1 MTYHCWLTCCWIFC
15 IFFTECWKFT
25 NFNCKKLLQMS
36 FIIIISLLRF
46 FFIIITTIYYYLLII
61 AIPWLCFIFLLNTM
75 RYTAKKSDTRNVFML
90 YRLYQ
95 QQCCQLG
102 LKIWDK
108 KLPKF
113 DLQKSSQSWKHWSVV
128 ASFFDQPFP
137 SSVCHFLA
145 FDQKVPDW
153 LYDISS
159 IFNHTISICS
169 FDLNY
174 HPQTTNSIIFFDLK
188 MAKPKFSRLLEFCRA

>member
-1 MTYHCWLTCCWIFC
+1 
-15 IFFTECWKFT
+15 
-25 NFNCKKLLQMS
+25 MS

-174 HPQTTNSIIFFDLK
+174 HHKLQILFSFWPQDDKTQIFETFGILSCLESIEIAL
-188 MAKPKFSRLLEFCRA
+188 SWLLSLWGGLWPLSSKW